1 MYLVHCDT
9 QVKYAYAWKD
19 TSFEGFSRK
28 TCENCGRIVAA
39 PRFREERR
47 ILLAEGGG
55 NYPDFLNFT
64 GAGERLFLL
73 SAQAVRMLEG
83 ETITG
88 IAGKERVTV
97 RSEKQRKSGRIMRWI
112 SGDVLSWI
120 LRKWGS
126 GRKGSAVAAGSFSGT
141 ASAWSRSCWMAQPGM
156 AVTCAVYKVCREFL
170 PAQNG
175 LGDL

>member
-88 IAGKERVTV
+88 IAGTEQVTV
-97 RSEKQRKSGRIMRWI
+97 RSEKTEEVRAYYALDIRGCIELDFEKMG
-112 SGDVLSWI
+112 
-120 LRKWGS
+120 LRK
-126 GRKGSAVAAGSFSGT
+126 KKQCSFSGT
-141 ASAWSRSCWMAQPGM
+141 ASAWSRSCWTAQPGM
-156 AVTCAVYKVCREFL
+156 AVTCAV
-170 PAQNG
+170 
-175 LGDL
+175 